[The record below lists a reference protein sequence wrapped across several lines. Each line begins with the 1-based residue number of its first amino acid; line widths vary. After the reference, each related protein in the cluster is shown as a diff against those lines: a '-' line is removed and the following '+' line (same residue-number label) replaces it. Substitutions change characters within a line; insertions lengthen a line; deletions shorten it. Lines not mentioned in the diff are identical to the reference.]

1 MPHRVKFRTSQR
13 LKGEVIVHTLGS
25 TSAGW
30 SHWRPVM
37 SEVLPS
43 GLAIPIHNGFRC
55 EALACSLAH
64 PPADIMVWV
73 CAAEPANRVDGAAEA
88 GAAVWRAC
96 YSQAWPA
103 AEGDPE
109 LLLAEV
115 KTENNAQDIG
125 PQNLWNA
132 LCLKLCPS
140 RRMFI
145 PGGLFCGLR
154 EQHVVGELHR
164 MQGTAQGSS

>member
-1 MPHRVKFRTSQR
+1 MQDVICAPGRHTTGICSGFGIGEGIGEIRAK
-13 LKGEVIVHTLGS
+13 KGTVCLAPFG
-25 TSAGW
+25 
-30 SHWRPVM
+30 P
-37 SEVLPS
+37 SER
-43 GLAIPIHNGFRC
+43 IC
-55 EALACSLAH
+55 
-64 PPADIMVWV
+64 MVW
-73 CAAEPANRVDGAAEA
+73 
-88 GAAVWRAC
+88 
-96 YSQAWPA
+96 
-103 AEGDPE
+103 
-109 LLLAEV
+109 LLLLQV